1 MSRKLTFR
9 EDGTFTIVQFT
20 DLHWKNGE
28 PEDDRTRALMER
40 TLDAEKPDMVVFT
53 GDVIYTGEVSP
64 GYSECENPV
73 QAFKDAVAT
82 VENRGIPWAVVFGN
96 HDTENRITREE
107 LMQVALSLPHTVA
120 ESGPKEITGEGNFT
134 VELVDAEGNPAANLY
149 FLDSGN
155 LSPLE
160 HVPYYNWVRR
170 NQIDWL
176 VSESARLNPAKQAGK
191 LPALTFFHIPVPEYQ
206 EVWDTQTCYGN
217 KYEPV
222 CCAPVNSGLF
232 TALLEMGDVVGT
244 FCGHD
249 HVNDYYGELHGI
261 RLCYGRAT
269 GYNTYGREGFM
280 RGARIIRLKA
290 GEADFT
296 TWLRLEDGS
305 VVTEQPVHHPGD
317 DEN

>member
-1 MSRKLTFR
+1 MSSQLSFR
-9 EDGTFTIVQFT
+9 QDGTFTIVQFT

-28 PEDDRTRALMER
+28 PEDDRTRALMEL

-53 GDVIYTGEVSP
+53 GDVIYTGHVSP
-64 GYSECENPV
+64 GYTECENPV
-73 QAFKDAVAT
+73 QAFRDAVRA
-82 VENRGIPWAVVFGN
+82 VEEREIPWAVVFGN
-96 HDTENRITREE
+96 HDTENHITRKE
-107 LMQVALSLPHTVA
+107 LMQVVLTHKYTVA
-120 ESGPKEITGEGNFT
+120 ESGPEEITGEGNYS
-134 VELVDAEGNPAANLY
+134 VELVDAEGKPTANLY

-170 NQIDWL
+170 DQIDWL
-176 VSESARLNPAKQAGK
+176 VNESARLNPANQAGK

-206 EVWDTQTCYGN
+206 EVWDKETCYGN

-249 HVNDYYGELHGI
+249 HVNDYEGTLHGI

-269 GYNTYGREGFM
+269 GYNTYGREGFK
-280 RGARIIRLKA
+280 RGARVIRLTA
-290 GEADFT
+290 GENDFT

-305 VVTEQPVHHPGD
+305 VITEQPVHYPGD